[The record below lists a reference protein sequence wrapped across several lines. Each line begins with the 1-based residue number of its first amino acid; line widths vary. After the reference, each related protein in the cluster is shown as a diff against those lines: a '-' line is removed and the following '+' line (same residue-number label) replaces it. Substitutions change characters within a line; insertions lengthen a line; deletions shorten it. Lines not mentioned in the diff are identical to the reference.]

1 MDGNIV
7 IPSKGDRKR
16 NVIRRNGNQWLDEN
30 NEEWQVFELGDVE
43 QAAKNYIVQNGI
55 DLRSGDEPRL
65 IIKKVDDN
73 YYRLGVG
80 PFTMETRKEML
91 ERLLK
96 LQQSLANGYSLIKM
110 EELKMIQKLW
120 YEEGDLNN
128 SVFSIYKQYYDDYEL
143 VNDDIQLLSQDDY
156 AYLMQVCE
164 NKEVDFSM
172 FKELLDLEKTN
183 IGYRRRT
190 EVIKQIKERL
200 SQEYLSLGHKEDTDE
215 D

>member
-1 MDGNIV
+1 M
-7 IPSKGDRKR
+7 
-16 NVIRRNGNQWLDEN
+16 
-30 NEEWQVFELGDVE
+30 
-43 QAAKNYIVQNGI
+43 QNDI

-91 ERLLK
+91 DRLLR

-164 NKEVDFSM
+164 SKDVDFSM